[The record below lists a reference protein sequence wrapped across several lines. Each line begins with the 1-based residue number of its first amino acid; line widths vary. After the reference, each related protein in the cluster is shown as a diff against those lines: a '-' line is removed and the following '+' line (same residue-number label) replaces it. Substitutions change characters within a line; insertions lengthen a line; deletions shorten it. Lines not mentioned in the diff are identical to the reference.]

1 MSVIVSVCGST
12 ADPDTDRQCYR
23 WEIAMPLPDTFVRQV
38 KHSGKVN
45 GDKYADG
52 GGMYLLVKA
61 AGKYWRM
68 DYRFADKR
76 KTLALGIYPDV
87 SLAKARQRRQ
97 DARELLADGIDPSE
111 AKKAKEAQVVAV
123 TANTVQAVG
132 DLWLTTKRGGWSDTH
147 YEREHRNLHK
157 DVYPFIGGRPICQ
170 IEPPELLRV
179 IRRVEERGALD
190 VAHRVL
196 LTSRG
201 VWQHAVAEG
210 YAQRDITQDIKKALK
225 THTKQNYP
233 AITNPAELGKLL
245 RACEGYKG
253 GPVVRAA
260 LAIVPVLFQ
269 RPGNIR
275 TMRWADLDLDGGM
288 WAIPSADMK
297 RTKAQKLNG
306 AEHLV
311 PLPRQVVEVLRELH
325 PLTGGREFVFPG
337 LRDPKAP
344 MSEAA
349 VSAAL
354 NAMGYKN
361 IQTWHGF
368 RATGRTIIR
377 EQLRYPKD
385 VIEYQLAH
393 KGQVTHG
400 GAYDRAEYLDERR
413 EMLQSWADYLEKLKA
428 GADVI
433 QFKSA

>member
-1 MSVIVSVCGST
+1 
-12 ADPDTDRQCYR
+12 
-23 WEIAMPLPDTFVRQV
+23 MPLTDTFIRQV
-38 KHSGKVN
+38 KHSGKP
-45 GDKYADG
+45 GGHKYSDG
-52 GGMYLLVKA
+52 EGMYLLVKA
-61 AGKYWRM
+61 AGNYWRM
-68 DYRFADKR
+68 DYRFAEKR
-76 KTLALGIYPDV
+76 KTLALGVYPEV
-87 SLAKARQRRQ
+87 SLAKARKRRQ
-97 DARELLADGIDPSE
+97 EARELLAEGIDPGV
-111 AKKAKEAQVVAV
+111 AKKAQEAQEAAE
-123 TANTVQAVG
+123 TANTVKAVG
-132 DLWLTTKRGGWSDTH
+132 DAWLATKKGGWSDVH
-147 YEREHRNLHK
+147 YERESRNLEK
-157 DVYPFIGGRPICQ
+157 DVYPFLGTRPIGQ
-170 IEPPELLRV
+170 IEPPELLKV
-179 IRRVEERGALD
+179 VRRVEERGALD

-210 YAQRDITQDIKKALK
+210 YAQRDITQDIKKALQ
-225 THTKQNYP
+225 THTKKNYP
-233 AITNPAELGKLL
+233 AITNPIELGKLL
-245 RACEGYKG
+245 RACDGYKG

-275 TMRWADLDLDGGM
+275 AMRWADLDLDGGI

-311 PLPRQVVEVLRELH
+311 PLPRQVVEVLRELQ
-325 PLTGGREFVFPG
+325 PLTGNREFVFPG

-354 NAMGYKN
+354 NAMGYKD

-393 KGQVTHG
+393 KGQITHG
-400 GAYDRAEYLDERR
+400 GAYDRAEFLDERR
-413 EMLQSWADYLEKLKA
+413 EMLQAWADYLDKLRQGPEMLLLQKR
-428 GADVI
+428 
-433 QFKSA
+433 

>member
-1 MSVIVSVCGST
+1 
-12 ADPDTDRQCYR
+12 
-23 WEIAMPLPDTFVRQV
+23 MPLPDTFVRQV
-38 KHSGKVN
+38 KHSGKTA

-97 DARELLADGIDPSE
+97 EARELLADGIDPSE
-111 AKKAKEAQVVAV
+111 AKKAKEAQIVAV

-132 DLWLTTKRGGWSDTH
+132 DLWLSTKRGGWSDAH
-147 YEREHRNLHK
+147 YEREHRNLEK
-157 DVYPFIGGRPICQ
+157 DVYPYIGARPICQ
-170 IEPPELLRV
+170 IEPPELLKV
-179 IRRVEERGALD
+179 IRRVEYRGALD

-245 RACEGYKG
+245 RACDGYKG

-275 TMRWADLDLDGGM
+275 TMRWADIDLDSGM

-311 PLPRQVVEVLRELH
+311 PLPRQVVEVLRELQ
-325 PLTGGREFVFPG
+325 PLTGGREYVFPG

-413 EMLQSWADYLEKLKA
+413 EMLQSWADYLDKLKA

>member
-1 MSVIVSVCGST
+1 
-12 ADPDTDRQCYR
+12 
-23 WEIAMPLPDTFVRQV
+23 MPLSDTFVRSV
-38 KHSGKVN
+38 KHSGRAA
-45 GDKYADG
+45 GDKHADG
-52 GGMYLLVKA
+52 DGMYLLVKA

-68 DYRFADKR
+68 DYRFAEKR
-76 KTLALGIYPDV
+76 KTLALGVYPEV
-87 SLAKARQRRQ
+87 TLAKARKRRQ
-97 DARELLADGIDPSE
+97 DARELLAEGIDPSE
-111 AKKAKEAQVVAV
+111 AKKAQEAEVMAV
-123 TANTVQAVG
+123 TANTVRAVG
-132 DLWLTTKRGGWSDTH
+132 DAWLKTKKGGWSDTH
-147 YEREHRNLHK
+147 YERESRNLAK
-157 DVYPFIGGRPICQ
+157 DVYPFLGSRPICQ

-196 LTSRG
+196 LTARG
-201 VWQHAVAEG
+201 VWQFAVAEG
-210 YAQRDITQDIKKALK
+210 HAQRDITQDIKKALQ

-245 RACEGYKG
+245 RACDGYKG

-275 TMRWADLDLDGGM
+275 AMRWADLDLDGGM

-311 PLPRQVVEVLRELH
+311 PLPRQVVEVLRELQ
-325 PLTGGREFVFPG
+325 PLTGNREYVFPG

-354 NAMGYKN
+354 NAMGYKG
-361 IQTWHGF
+361 IQTWHGY

-393 KGQVTHG
+393 RGQITHG
-400 GAYDRAEYLDERR
+400 GAYDRAEYLEERR
-413 EMLQSWADYLEKLKA
+413 EMLQAWADYLDKLKA
-428 GADVI
+428 GAEVI
-433 QFKSA
+433 HLKTA

>member
-1 MSVIVSVCGST
+1 
-12 ADPDTDRQCYR
+12 
-23 WEIAMPLPDTFVRQV
+23 MPLSDTFVRHV
-38 KHSGKVN
+38 KNSGKPA
-45 GDKYADG
+45 GDKYSDG
-52 GGMYLLVKA
+52 DGMYLLVKA

-76 KTLALGIYPDV
+76 KTLALGVYPEV
-87 SLAKARQRRQ
+87 SLAKARKRRIE
-97 DARELLADGIDPSE
+97 AREQLAEGIDPGE
-111 AKKAKEAQVVAV
+111 AKRAQEAKEIAI
-123 TANTVQAVG
+123 TANTVQAIG
-132 DLWLTTKRGGWSDTH
+132 DAWLDTKKGGWSDTH
-147 YEREHRNLHK
+147 YERESRNLEK
-157 DVYPFIGGRPICQ
+157 DVYPFLGARPIGQ
-170 IEPPELLRV
+170 IEPPELLKV
-179 IRRVEERGALD
+179 IRRIEERGAFD

-233 AITNPAELGKLL
+233 AITNPTELGKLL

-311 PLPRQVVEVLRELH
+311 PLPRQVVNVLRELQ
-325 PLTGGREFVFPG
+325 PLTGSREYVFPG

-354 NAMGYKN
+354 NVMGYKDV
-361 IQTWHGF
+361 QTWHGF

-393 KGQVTHG
+393 KGQITHG
-400 GAYDRAEYLDERR
+400 GAYDRAEYLEERR
-413 EMLQSWADYLEKLKA
+413 EMLQAWADYLDKLRQ
-428 GADVI
+428 GADVLF
-433 QFKSA
+433 FKKA